1 MRLRQEVLLILHR
14 AGVDPADLIHFDDAE
29 FTPIDRLVDR
39 EDPTFQVIL
48 VDHNQADGLLKG
60 KVRILFGYKT

>member
-1 MRLRQEVLLILHR
+1 MLLILER

-29 FTPIDRLVDR
+29 FRPLQRLIDLV
-39 EDPTFQVIL
+39 DPTFHVIL

-60 KVRILFGYKT
+60 KVKGYGERSRLQ